1 MNTKKQLSIKNCLKI
16 AAIGIGIIILIGFAL
31 AFGWIAGI
39 VWLVFFRKRLNS
51 DPEKQKRLTIIISA
65 LSIASFIFMLYSAI
79 TKPSLTS
86 ITISPD
92 TASQELE
99 IGKDYIINV
108 EFKPNDAETPSF
120 EYNIDGSCATF
131 THSNADSTKAILHTT
146 SEGTALISISSG
158 KIRSNTLEFTIVG
171 KKEEE
176 ASNVSDPAPTNP
188 EDNPDK
194 AGDANEKEQESQTEE
209 KPKPEPEEKPEEE
222 PEKRP
227 DTIDGDIKVSFSDSV
242 PEDAK
247 GLFRL
252 ARVDTNKEIQDYAL
266 EYYKSYFQS
275 DEEIHGI
282 INSALS
288 TTNRL
293 SIIPPSTLEI
303 MVFDYVENEELSAKT
318 LFGGTLIKQYWID
331 IKTGEISDISQESEP
346 TEEDIS
352 GNLGSAAPEEST
364 DTADPEPEA
373 IQETPAPAEP
383 AADMVWIDD
392 TGKKYHSKSSCSN
405 MSDPYQI
412 PRADAEAMGRGA
424 CKKCY

>member
-16 AAIGIGIIILIGFAL
+16 TAIGIGIIILIAFTL

-51 DPEKQKRLTIIISA
+51 DPEKQKQLTIIISG

-120 EYNIDGSCATF
+120 KYNIDGSCATF
-131 THSNADSTKAILHTT
+131 THSNADSTKAILHTM
-146 SEGTALISISSG
+146 SEGTALISVSSG
-158 KIRSNTLEFTIVG
+158 KIRSNTLEFTIIDQ
-171 KKEEE
+171 KAEE
-176 ASNVSDPAPTNP
+176 ASNVRDPISTNP
-188 EDNPDK
+188 EDDPDK
-194 AGDANEKEQESQTEE
+194 AVDANEKGQEAPADEKTE
-209 KPKPEPEEKPEEE
+209 PEPEEKPEEE

-242 PEDAK
+242 AEDAK
-247 GLFRL
+247 GTLRL
-252 ARVDTNKEIQDYAL
+252 ARVDTNKEIQEYAL
-266 EYYKSYFQS
+266 EYYKSYFKS
-275 DEEIHGI
+275 DKEIHGI
-282 INSALS
+282 INSALG
-288 TTNRL
+288 TTNKL
-293 SIIPPSTLEI
+293 SFTLSSI
-303 MVFDYVENEELSAKT
+303 LDITVFDYVENEELSAKT
-318 LFGGTLIKQYWID
+318 LFGGNLIKQYWVD
-331 IKTGEISDISQESEP
+331 IKTGKISDTPEGFEP
-346 TEEDIS
+346 TEEDAS
-352 GNLGSAAPEEST
+352 GNLGSAAPEEGT
-364 DTADPEPEA
+364 DTTIPEPKA

-392 TGKKYHSKSSCSN
+392 TGKKYHSSSSCSN